1 MKTKNVCRFQRSRDY
16 LKSHI
21 SLQVTMTVLAL
32 LLVAGLILQSFVK
45 NRYFA
50 YLLRETRNTEWS
62 AMEASAANAN
72 NMLKD
77 LVNTACNIAVDS
89 TLYVNVKLALENGEG
104 QDRRLLTLGTELNSI
119 SHYTEDIAAV
129 TVVTDEGVLLEYGRY
144 WAGSGYKNLWT
155 DETQDL
161 LMDLYKREQDLL
173 KGASDVR
180 YCVATEPLAHPNL
193 PDMQLFHMAVPLI
206 GKTASYEK
214 AEAVIVLSFRLDNV
228 FEAAALAGTHR
239 GELAAAYLTDASGRI
254 ICREDGGLIG
264 ENVDDYAVSMKGNE
278 QISQPLDYFGWTV
291 GITIDIVE
299 MRREVDRLYRQSIL
313 VYLLLLFACGVIWQ
327 VMIRHILRPV
337 GLIRGAMET
346 IRLGGD
352 MPKIEVEGSHEI
364 WQLAEHYNEMVD
376 ELARQQEEIQRS
388 YKEKTLS
395 IEQRNRAE
403 MEALESQINAHF
415 LCNTLAAINY
425 NAVEKGDDEVALLLK
440 KLSGILAYTF
450 SRKLVVVTLGQEI
463 QWVEQYL
470 YLQKFRL
477 MEVFDYTIE
486 FPQEYGEWPCCKLFL
501 QPFVENSILHGFEG
515 TESSGR
521 IRIAGRID
529 GKRFLLTV
537 EDNGCGMEPEVEQI
551 IQKILNET
559 HTLDLSGTGI
569 GIQNVITRLRM
580 YYGSQFAVQMRT
592 GKGRGT
598 CFSFWLPIPPEAA
611 ERR

>member
-1 MKTKNVCRFQRSRDY
+1 MKIQNVCRLWHSKDY

-72 NMLKD
+72 NMLRD
-77 LVNTACNIAVDS
+77 LVNTACKIAVDS
-89 TLYVNVKLALENGEG
+89 TLYENVKLARAEDEG

-155 DETQDL
+155 DVTEDALMELYGRELEL
-161 LMDLYKREQDLL
+161 LE
-173 KGASDVR
+173 GASDVR
-180 YCVATEPLAHPNL
+180 YCVATEPSAHPNL

-264 ENVDDYAVSMKGNE
+264 ENVDDYAASMKDNE
-278 QISQPLDYFGWTV
+278 QISQPLDYFGWTA
-291 GITIDIVE
+291 GITIDIAE
-299 MRREVDRLYRQSIL
+299 MRREVDRLYRQSIV

-327 VMIRHILRPV
+327 VVIRHILRPV
-337 GLIRGAMET
+337 GLIRGAMEK

-352 MPKIEVEGSHEI
+352 MPKIEVKGSHEI
-364 WQLAEHYNEMVD
+364 WQLADHYNEMVD

-388 YKEKTLS
+388 YKERTLS

-440 KLSGILAYTF
+440 KLSGILAYAF

-477 MEVFDYTIE
+477 MEVFDYEID

-515 TESSGR
+515 IESNGR
-521 IRIAGRID
+521 ILISGRID

-559 HTLDLSGTGI
+559 HALDLSGTGI

-580 YYGSQFAVQMRT
+580 YYGSQFAVQMQTCR
-592 GKGRGT
+592 GRGT
-598 CFSFWLPIPPEAA
+598 RFSFWLPIPPEAA